1 MTSLSKGPLSGLGP
15 AARWCLVAGVVD
27 PTEPAPTVE
36 EVERETDV
44 LFAEGLSA
52 VVVHALG
59 QIPAHRDRPYFGMFR
74 SVTLTTQM
82 KAMAAETAAAPALS
96 ALAATGVRTAVVK
109 GPAMAALH
117 PSGWP
122 RTYGDIDLIV
132 TPDDFPRTIR
142 CIEDLGFTTSERAIP
157 QWEWFDL
164 RCREGVNLHS
174 AGGGNLDVHHHV
186 PPWSL
191 GSGVRA
197 EDVLRRSDPAELC
210 GTPVRFASAGDLLL
224 ISALHVLNDLWKG
237 KMGLASWRDVLV
249 LLHRLGADRARAVF
263 AEAGLAWLHDLMV
276 VEFARSVPEAG
287 IARPATLERPS
298 PVQRFRLASLGWSGD
313 SMATRQRLAWV
324 SRLPVANGI
333 LFLAGTLVPS
343 PTYIRNRH
351 GGYLDYWRRGLSET
365 VSTAK
370 GADYRMT
377 TVDDY
382 E

>member
-1 MTSLSKGPLSGLGP
+1 M
-15 AARWCLVAGVVD
+15 AGIVD
-27 PTEPAPTVE
+27 ASEPAPSVGD
-36 EVERETDV
+36 VERETDL

-52 VVVHALG
+52 VAVHALG
-59 QIPAHRDRPYFGMFR
+59 AVPAHRGQPYFDMFR
-74 SVTLTTQM
+74 STALTTQM
-82 KAMAAETAAAPALS
+82 KAMAADTTAAPALI
-96 ALAATGVRTAVVK
+96 ALAATGVRSAVVK

-117 PSGWP
+117 PRGWP

-132 TPDDFPRTIR
+132 TPDTFSRTIR
-142 CIEDLGFTTSERAIP
+142 CVEGLGFATSGRAIP
-157 QWEWFDL
+157 QWDWFDL

-186 PPWSL
+186 PPWSF

-197 EDVLRRSDPAELC
+197 GDVLRRSEPAELC
-210 GTPVRFASAGDLLL
+210 GTPVQFASAEDLLL

-237 KMGLASWRDVLV
+237 KVGLASWRDVIV

-263 AEAGLAWLHDLMV
+263 AEAGIGWLHDLV
-276 VEFARSVPEAG
+276 VAELARSVPEAG
-287 IARPATLERPS
+287 ITQPSLVAKPSRAER
-298 PVQRFRLASLGWSGD
+298 VRLAALGWSGH

-324 SRLPVANGI
+324 SRLPVTNGM

-343 PTYIRNRH
+343 PAYIRDRH
-351 GGYLDYWRRGLSET
+351 GSYLDYWRRGLTET

-377 TVDDY
+377 TVDDM